1 MRKILTNTDGQWF
14 IEMKQKEYETTIVKI
29 GEVLTKLIDGEITLD
44 EMKEN
49 IRENS
54 GLLIGDEC
62 RYGDASEYFP
72 RDIALAV
79 AALAE
84 QR

>member
-1 MRKILTNTDGQWF
+1 MRAILTNNHGQWF
-14 IEMKQKEYETTIVKI
+14 VEMKQKEYEASLEKI
-29 GEVLTKLIDGEITLD
+29 GEVLTALIDGGLTVEQ
-44 EMKEN
+44 MKED
-49 IRENS
+49 IRESS

-84 QR
+84 TR